1 MEISEKLKETAL
13 SVAPISTA
21 VLALGL
27 TVARMPLAFMAWFL
41 AGSALVVAGLTVFLM
56 GVELG
61 VSRIGERC
69 GAALTER
76 RSLWLM
82 VVAALL
88 IGVTVTAAEPDI
100 QVFADQVAQGFA
112 GVGKAGIVAS
122 IAAGVGLFLACG
134 ILRMVVGVRLKVAL
148 GVGYAAILGMMAL
161 APQPF
166 VGVAFDAGGATT
178 GPLTVPF
185 IMALGLGVS
194 TVRGGRDGGFGLT
207 GIASVGPVAAM
218 LAYAVITGGGTAAG
232 ASGAADG
239 AHAAGLDLEALAGV
253 AKEVLVS
260 TIPLCAI
267 AVVLQLFLLRMTRR
281 QFARAMVGFALA
293 AVGLFVFLSGV
304 HCGFMDAGR
313 AVGRA
318 LGERMQVG
326 GAPWCA
332 ASSLAAFFLGAVVVC
347 AEPAV
352 WILGEQ
358 VERVSGGMIG
368 RKALLVFLAAATA
381 IAVAA
386 ACLRSAFGFPLW
398 CLLVPGY
405 LLALAMMPFTPG
417 IFTGMA
423 FDSGGVASGPLT
435 TAFVLPFTVGVAE
448 GCGRTGD
455 TFGVIALVAMMP
467 LVAIQAMGIAMEA
480 RRRGASGGKG
490 K

>member
-1 MEISEKLKETAL
+1 MEISQKLKETAL
-13 SVAPISTA
+13 SVAPISAA

-27 TVARMPLAFMAWFL
+27 TVARMPLPFIAWFL
-41 AGSALVVAGLTVFLM
+41 AGSALVVVGLTVFLM

-76 RSLWLM
+76 RSLWLL
-82 VVAALL
+82 VAAALL

-122 IAAGVGLFLACG
+122 IAAGVGLFLAGG
-134 ILRMVVGVRLKVAL
+134 ILRMVVGVRLKAAL
-148 GVGYAAILGMMAL
+148 GIGYAAILGMMAL

-218 LAYAVITGGGTAAG
+218 LAYAVFTGGGTAAAAG
-232 ASGAADG
+232 ASEG
-239 AHAAGLDLEALAGV
+239 AHAAGLDLAALAGV
-253 AKEVLVS
+253 AREVLVS

-267 AVVLQLFLLRMTRR
+267 ALVLQLFLLRMTRR

-293 AVGLFVFLSGV
+293 AVGLFIFLSGV
-304 HCGFMDAGR
+304 HCGFMEAGR
-313 AVGRA
+313 AVGRS
-318 LGERMQVG
+318 LGERMQGG
-326 GAPWCA
+326 GASWCA
-332 ASSLAAFFLGAVVVC
+332 ASALIAFSLGAVVVC

-358 VERVSGGMIG
+358 VEHVSGGMIG
-368 RKALLVFLAAATA
+368 RKALLAFLAAATA
-381 IAVAA
+381 MAVAA

-398 CLLVPGY
+398 LLLVPGY
-405 LLALAMMPFTPG
+405 LLAIAMMPFTPG

-448 GCGRTGD
+448 GCGRAGD